1 MGHIRL
7 SRENDL
13 ILVAPASANIIAHTA
28 AGISNDLATTV
39 LLASNKPVF
48 FVPSMNVEMWN
59 NPITQKNIKFL
70 KDNDYNFIGPDSG
83 DLACGET
90 GDGRMSEPSKVYE
103 YIASTI
109 KKKKLKLNI
118 LVTAGPTYEAI
129 DPVRYI
135 GNKSSGKQGIEIAK
149 AFHKLGANVSLVLG
163 PCSESI
169 PKDMNTIN
177 IETAKD
183 MYREIKKMN
192 KIDVAICAAAVSDW
206 SIDNPSNM
214 KIKKNNNNKPNL
226 NLSLNPDILEYI
238 SNKKNNRPRLVIGF
252 AAETENHQK
261 FGLDKLK
268 NKNLDMMSAYSAV
281 SLGHAH
287 PELVKVFRDQS
298 ETLSLTSRAFYTN
311 TLGPYLET
319 ITKMTGFEMA
329 LPMNSGAEAVETAI
343 KSARRWA
350 YRSKKIEPNKAEII
364 VAEGNFHGRTTTII
378 SFSSESNSKDDFGP
392 HTPGFIS
399 VEFGS
404 TKAVEDAIT
413 DNTAAVLF
421 LSLIHIS

>member
-1 MGHIRL
+1 MVKNLKILLIISGGIAAYKSLELIRILKRNNIKVQVILTKGGEKFVTALSVAALSEEKVYQDLFSLKDETEMGHIRL

-149 AFHKLGANVSLVLG
+149 AFHKLGANVSLVIG

-192 KIDVAICAAAVSDW
+192 KIDIAICAAAVSDW

-252 AAETENHQK
+252 AAETDNLIKNAQE
-261 FGLDKLK
+261 KLK
-268 NKNLDMMSAYSAV
+268 KKNCDWILANDISKN
-281 SLGHAH
+281 
-287 PELVKVFRDQS
+287 PEIFGGDN
-298 ETLSLTSRAFYTN
+298 N
-311 TLGPYLET
+311 TISF
-319 ITKMTGFEMA
+319 ITKNNIDKWNTC
-329 LPMNSGAEAVETAI
+329 
-343 KSARRWA
+343 
-350 YRSKKIEPNKAEII
+350 SKKE
-364 VAEGNFHGRTTTII
+364 VAEKLVNKVIENI
-378 SFSSESNSKDDFGP
+378 
-392 HTPGFIS
+392 
-399 VEFGS
+399 
-404 TKAVEDAIT
+404 
-413 DNTAAVLF
+413 
-421 LSLIHIS
+421 

>member
-1 MGHIRL
+1 MVKNLKILLIISGGIAAYKSLELIRILKRNNIKVQVILTKGGEKFVTALSVAALSEEKVYQDLFSLKDETEMGHIRL

-149 AFHKLGANVSLVLG
+149 AFHKLGANVSLVIG

-226 NLSLNPDILEYI
+226 NLSLNPDILQYI

-252 AAETENHQK
+252 AAETDNLIKNAQE
-261 FGLDKLK
+261 KLK
-268 NKNLDMMSAYSAV
+268 KKNCDWILANDISKN
-281 SLGHAH
+281 
-287 PELVKVFRDQS
+287 PEIFGGDN
-298 ETLSLTSRAFYTN
+298 N
-311 TLGPYLET
+311 TISF
-319 ITKMTGFEMA
+319 ITKNNIDKWNTC
-329 LPMNSGAEAVETAI
+329 
-343 KSARRWA
+343 
-350 YRSKKIEPNKAEII
+350 SKKE
-364 VAEGNFHGRTTTII
+364 VAEKLVNKVIENI
-378 SFSSESNSKDDFGP
+378 
-392 HTPGFIS
+392 
-399 VEFGS
+399 
-404 TKAVEDAIT
+404 
-413 DNTAAVLF
+413 
-421 LSLIHIS
+421 